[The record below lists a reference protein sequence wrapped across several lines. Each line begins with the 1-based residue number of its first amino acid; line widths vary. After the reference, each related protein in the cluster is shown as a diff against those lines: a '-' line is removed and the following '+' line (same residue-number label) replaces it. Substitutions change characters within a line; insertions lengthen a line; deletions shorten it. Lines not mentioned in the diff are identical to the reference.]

1 METEKIY
8 TLLYIPTGLK
18 YRLTKTECDN
28 YILEDKENFK
38 VLEKDYIPPSEDDI
52 SNVESVVLGLEKSP
66 KVTLNENNNTNI
78 IDMLI
83 NKGA

>member
-8 TLLYIPTGLK
+8 TLLYVPTGLK

-52 SNVESVVLGLEKSP
+52 SDVESVVLGIEQP
-66 KVTLNENNNTNI
+66 RKVIQQETNNTNI